1 MANALLNTLLDAA
14 GDWQVMPAD
23 DLALVGAAEQWLTEN
38 GWELHYS
45 RGWSNV
51 GRAFTADDEPGLVI
65 RERRRGFWDA
75 EGVRHPV
82 PSVGGALNVLA
93 NVGILPSRF
102 STLGR
107 DALRDFGEALERA
120 AERLDEDTSD
130 RFLDRN
136 FTSQDRILAF
146 AKADGLRAA
155 AAVARENNPL
165 AVFV

>member
-1 MANALLNTLLDAA
+1 MANGLLNTLLDAA
-14 GDWQVMPAD
+14 GDWQVVPDD
-23 DLALVGAAEQWLTEN
+23 DLALVCAAEQWLIEN

-51 GRAFTADDEPGLVI
+51 GRAFTADDEPGLVV

-75 EGVRHPV
+75 EGIRHPA

-107 DALRDFGEALERA
+107 DALRDFSEALERA
-120 AERLDEDTSD
+120 AERLDEDANERAFDS
-130 RFLDRN
+130 RFN
-136 FTSQDRILAF
+136 GQDRLMAF

-165 AVFV
+165 AVFA